1 MMKEPIKE
9 FSLDELIEAARQA
22 GAVVKKCKPEESG
35 IYIDGKKADIKD
47 IFDSLFEVKVEE

>member
-1 MMKEPIKE
+1 MMREPVKE
-9 FSLDELIEAARQA
+9 FSLDKLIEAARQA

-47 IFDSLFEVKVEE
+47 ILNSLFGGQR